1 MLIGDRISPAD
12 EKKEESVRL
21 TPSSDLITGRREK
34 KSLVIDDVERSLEM
48 YREVHLLVDRVQLT

>member
-12 EKKEESVRL
+12 EKKEESVRRS
-21 TPSSDLITGRREK
+21 PSSDLITGRREK
-34 KSLVIDDVERSLEM
+34 KSLVIDDVERSFEM